1 MSIVVAID
9 GPGGVGKSTVS
20 FEIAKKFNFM
30 LIDTGAMYRSVA
42 LFAIK
47 NNISFES
54 REILELAKELDFTF
68 KQDNDKN
75 LVFVNGKNVSRQI
88 RTQDVSMNASN
99 VAKNGELRKILVD
112 KQRSLGKKN
121 SIVIEG
127 RDIGTVV
134 FPDAEVKL
142 FLTAAPEIRAERRY
156 KELLEKGSNISFE
169 IVLKELKERD
179 YNDSHR
185 KESPLLQADDAVL
198 IDTGNLT
205 IEEVINKAIE
215 IIKEKTGV

>member
-1 MSIVVAID
+1 MSIVIAID
-9 GPGGVGKSTVS
+9 GPGGVGKSTIS

-54 REILELAKELDFTF
+54 DEILELAQNLKFSF
-68 KQDNDKN
+68 KQKNNKN
-75 LVFVNGKNVSRQI
+75 LVFVNNEDVNSLI
-88 RTQDVSMNASN
+88 RTQEVSMNASN
-99 VAKNGELRKILVD
+99 VAKNGKLRKILVD
-112 KQRSLGKKN
+112 KQRDLGKEF

-134 FPDAEVKL
+134 FPKADVKL
-142 FLTAAPEIRAERRY
+142 FLTASSEIRAQRRY
-156 KELLEKGSNISFE
+156 KELLEKGIEISYE
-169 IVLKELKERD
+169 KVLKELKERD

-185 KESPLLQADDAVL
+185 KESPLIQADDAIL
-198 IDTGNLT
+198 IDTGGLT
-205 IEEVINKAIE
+205 LKEVTDKVIE
-215 IIKEKTGV
+215 IIKNKIGE

>member
-1 MSIVVAID
+1 MSIVIAID
-9 GPGGVGKSTVS
+9 GPGGVGKSTIS

-54 REILELAKELDFTF
+54 DEILELAQNLKFSF
-68 KQDNDKN
+68 KQKNNKN
-75 LVFVNGKNVSRQI
+75 LVFVNNEDVNSLI
-88 RTQDVSMNASN
+88 RTQKVSMNASN
-99 VAKNGELRKILVD
+99 VAKNGKLRKILVD
-112 KQRSLGKKN
+112 KQRDLGKEF

-134 FPDAEVKL
+134 FPKADVKL
-142 FLTAAPEIRAERRY
+142 FLTASSEIRAQRRY
-156 KELLEKGSNISFE
+156 KELLEKGIEISYE
-169 IVLKELKERD
+169 KVLKELKERD

-185 KESPLLQADDAVL
+185 KESPLIQADDAIL
-198 IDTGNLT
+198 IDTGGLT
-205 IEEVINKAIE
+205 LKEVTDKVIE
-215 IIKEKTGV
+215 IIKNKIGE